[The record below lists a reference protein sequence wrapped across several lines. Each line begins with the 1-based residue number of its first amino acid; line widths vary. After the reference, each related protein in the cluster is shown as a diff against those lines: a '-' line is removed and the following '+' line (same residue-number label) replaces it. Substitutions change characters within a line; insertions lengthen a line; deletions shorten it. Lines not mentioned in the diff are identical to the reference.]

1 MCHSSLMKGR
11 KALQEQVRLLLGS
24 QARIQTDLH
33 RITEN
38 GQIFGILSKIFYF
51 S

>member
-1 MCHSSLMKGR
+1 MKGR

-38 GQIFGILSKIFYF
+38 GQIILLFLKIN
-51 S
+51 